1 MRRRFQPPIQFATLA
16 RPELQKRQ
24 SLEPKAAT
32 PGRLKTKTGE
42 LLLTKL
48 PTDATE
54 SPDSAVL
61 VVSEE
66 NLSKTVLVKGDL
78 VGETLH
84 SVELVETLPRTAGAL
99 FQKLEEKEMVSLEEI
114 RECLNELEEEVRER
128 MRQQKLCALV
138 IGHKKSSPGAS
149 NDKSGL
155 NEFDF
160 NEELA
165 IRIENKVKKTQIQR
179 VYRRTWGELPA
190 DINGLDPNFVL
201 SLHCNAYNGQA
212 SGTEVLYYHKSKVG
226 ESIAKILQRH
236 LVEFL
241 GLRDRGIQPK
251 TSEDRGGNLLRYTK
265 APCVIAEPFF
275 IDNDQ
280 DLAKAR
286 DDLEG
291 LAGAYAS
298 AIDAMAQAV

>member
-1 MRRRFQPPIQFATLA
+1 MKDKSWFIGVLVEQ
-16 RPELQKRQ
+16 
-24 SLEPKAAT
+24 
-32 PGRLKTKTGE
+32 GRLKTKTGE

-48 PTDATE
+48 PIDATE

-114 RECLNELEEEVRER
+114 RECLNELEEEVRKR
-128 MRQQKLCALV
+128 MRPQKLCALV

-165 IRIENKVKKTQIQR
+165 ILIEKKAQKAQIQR
-179 VYRRTWGELPA
+179 IYRRTYQELPN
-190 DINGLDPNFVL
+190 DINALDPHFVV
-201 SLHCNAYNGQA
+201 SLHCNAYDGRA
-212 SGTEVLYYHKSKVG
+212 SGTEVLYYHRSEVG
-226 ESIAKILQRH
+226 KRIAEILQRRLH
-236 LVEFL
+236 DFL
-241 GLRDRGIQPK
+241 SLRDRGIKEK
-251 TSEDRGGNLLRYTK
+251 TTEDRGGYLLRYTK

-275 IDNDQ
+275 IDNNE

-286 DDLEG
+286 SDLAG

-298 AIDAMAQAV
+298 AIDEIAQVV